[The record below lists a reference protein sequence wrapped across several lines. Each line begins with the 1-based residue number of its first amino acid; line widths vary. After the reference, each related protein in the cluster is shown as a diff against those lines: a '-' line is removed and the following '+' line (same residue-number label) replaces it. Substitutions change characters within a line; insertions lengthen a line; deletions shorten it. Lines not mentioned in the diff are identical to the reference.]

1 MIKSA
6 WNTRSD
12 SQSDVIFLTD
22 KEILFSRDEAVES
35 KNAAE
40 VELAKNRI
48 EMMQVGCILDSNQQ
62 GAIRTIPCKLG
73 SIRSYITSIK
83 CSLY

>member
-48 EMMQVGCILDSNQQ
+48 EMMQVNYILDSS
-62 GAIRTIPCKLG
+62 T
-73 SIRSYITSIK
+73 RSNLNNTM
-83 CSLY
+83 